1 MKNIS
6 FILLFIS
13 LKLSLVGASIVQPK
27 LDYIENKGQWHE
39 HVLYK
44 ADLKGGIA
52 FLEKDGITY
61 SFVERID
68 HHHENKSNIWNFLKN
83 IDNPELK
90 KNEIQKGHAFNFKWV
105 NANPG
110 VNISAKQKQSYFN
123 NYFIGDDENKWASSV
138 GNYRQVVYKNLYYQ
152 IDALLYS
159 EQNSMKT
166 DYLIKVG
173 GNPTDI
179 KLQYNATDG
188 LTINEKGNLKIKTSI
203 NEIYE
208 LRPYAYQKIGK
219 IRIEVPCEYELTD
232 NILSFKLPKG
242 YDKNYDLI
250 IDPTLIFSTY
260 SGSPVDNWGSS
271 ATNDADGNMFLGGIA
286 LGQNY
291 PTTLGAFQRNY
302 GGGDSGSDIGEPSDI
317 VITKFNA
324 TGTSRIYSTYLG
336 GNGNELLQSLYC
348 TPQNELVILMTTGSI
363 NFPTTTNAFDRTFN
377 GGTSTSIM
385 GIAFP
390 NGTDIALTK
399 LNANGSALVGST
411 FFGGSENDGQGIY
424 VNYGDETRGDIALTQ
439 QGDIIIGTS
448 TASSNLPGTSGRFQS
463 NFGGAARDGFI
474 AKFNSNLSLLN
485 WASYFGGSANENLN
499 GIKLDK
505 NENIF
510 ICGGTNSNNLKN
522 ITNNF
527 NGYFDGYIAKINSN
541 ATQVIASRYLGTTD
555 YDQAFL
561 IDLDDN
567 DNIVLFGQTAGA
579 YPVSS
584 GVYYNNHAG
593 QFIHKLNNQLNS
605 TIFSTVF
612 GSDSAMNITPTAL
625 MVDICGHIYAVGWG
639 GGFYINENIGNTFGM
654 PVTPDAFQDSTDG
667 NDFYFINLN
676 RDATQL
682 IYATYFGEYGGIG
695 DHVDGGT
702 SRFDKHGV
710 VYQAVCASCA
720 GTDWFPITPGA
731 YGQHNESNNCNMA
744 GFKFKFDLLSME
756 ITSVEPKT
764 GCINDSVQFS
774 FTATQPAKF
783 YTWEFG
789 DGTSSNLA
797 APKHKYTQTGT
808 YTIKLKITNEDN
820 CNVVDSTTSTIIISE
835 PSNQTIDTTICQGQS
850 IILGNQT
857 ISTTGKYTENFKNI
871 GGCDSIV
878 TLNVTVKSSSFTTID
893 TTICQGEFVTIN
905 NQKYTNSG
913 IYTITIPL
921 ASGCDSTITLKLK
934 VNPTNNIRTTTY
946 ICKGETYIFDNQ
958 ILSEPG
964 IYIAKFKNSRGCD
977 STITMTLNVIQPDS
991 TSIDTVMCL
1000 GHPIIF
1006 NNQTIS
1012 AIGSYTAV
1020 LKNIFNCDSIVTLN
1034 LTAINLP
1041 SKITIDTTICQGDII
1056 NFHGQIISTSG
1067 TFTASIT
1074 NSKGCDSIITLNVK
1088 TNPLNSVTIDTSI
1101 CQGGSI
1107 IFHNQV
1113 IKNSGIYTI
1122 QFKNTNGCDSL
1133 ITLNVSINNLPIVS
1147 YKDTLICQG
1156 DYILF
1161 NNQIINS
1168 AGIYSDTIHNTA
1180 GCDTVIILN
1189 VKINPQSAAIQN
1201 ETICEGES
1209 FVFRNQIL
1217 TKQGIYYDTLLNHL
1231 QCDSIVILYLTVTNQ
1246 PKFISLDTSICQGDF
1261 ILFNNQIIN
1270 STGIYLDTLYNT
1282 IGCDTIIALQLK
1294 INPSNNLTIN
1304 KTICEGDSVNFNN
1317 QIIYNAGDYTEKL
1330 KNNFGCDSII
1340 TLHLQT
1346 TNQSFLITIDSTICP
1361 GESIVFNQQIIQNN
1375 GIYKDTIKSPFLCDT
1390 IITLNVHINNTPI
1403 QILKDTSIC
1412 QGEIIIFNNQNIIA
1426 EGVYKDTISHLI
1438 GCDTIITLKVSIKQ
1452 HHNITTNQTI
1462 CLGDSIIFN
1471 NQVLYNSGTYTANLT
1486 NVFGCDSTVTLN
1498 LQTNNTS
1505 TTITIDTSICQGQTI
1520 LFDNIIINKAGNY
1533 SYTKQNPFGCDTTFN
1548 LNVQV
1553 NNTPIQVTLDTTI
1566 CEGDFI
1572 IFNQQIIQTAG
1583 NYSSTIHNPF
1593 GCDSTINLKVNIDNS
1608 SVRVID
1614 TSICAGST
1622 ITFNNQTISTAGKY
1636 SYQIQNNLGCD
1647 SIVTLNLNITE
1658 PIFSSLK
1665 AQICKGDKYTIGN
1678 KEFTQNGNYTITLT
1692 SSVTKCDSIVQLELT
1707 VVDTLK
1713 TTLDIKICEGD
1724 SVIISNSVFKNSG
1737 TYYIPLKSAAQCD
1750 SLVIL
1755 NLNVIAPTFSTL
1767 NEKICDGDSL
1777 FVGGQY
1783 FKRSGIFTIKTKS
1796 SELCDSTI
1804 TLNLIVNEQKQT
1816 NIDTTVCNGT
1826 IIYIGNHS
1834 YTKTGTFKDTLKTTE
1849 GCDSVITLNLNVL
1862 PTYNLSL
1869 NPEICEGDFY
1879 KNGDSTF
1886 TKTGNYSIVY
1896 TAVNG
1901 CDSTV
1906 NLQLTVHPKKTTNL
1920 EHNIC
1925 EGDSIVVGTQ
1935 VFKTTGTYTI
1945 LLKSSKDC
1953 DSTVNLN
1960 LQVFQHQ
1967 ERTIDTTICEGTIIK
1982 IGNEAFNSTGNYTIH
1997 LETIHH
2003 CDSTIFLNLLVNP
2016 APIINAVVD
2025 SSIIQKGKQVQLN
2038 VEATEAYNYVWENDN
2053 ISNPLIQ
2060 NPTAIITAPVWFV
2073 VEAENPKTNCKRVD
2087 SVFVDVLILPCN
2099 KDYIYIP
2106 NAFTP
2111 NNDGIN
2117 DIFRVRSNN
2126 LLKGTLI
2133 IFDRWGNKV
2142 FESDDINIGWDG
2154 FYKGNKQQVETYGYY
2169 FSGTCDGGAT
2179 ITLKGSVTI
2188 LE

>member
-1 MKNIS
+1 MKNIG
-6 FILLFIS
+6 FILLLIS

-39 HVLYK
+39 NILYK

-61 SFVERID
+61 SFIEKMD
-68 HHHENKSNIWNFLKN
+68 HHHEHKNDIWNFLKN
-83 IDNPELK
+83 IDNLEPK
-90 KNEIQKGHAFNFKWV
+90 KNEIQKGHAYNFKWV
-105 NANPG
+105 NVNPG
-110 VNISAKQKQSYFN
+110 VSISAKQKQNYFN
-123 NYFIGDDENKWASSV
+123 NYFIGNDENKWASSV
-138 GNYRQVVYKNLYYQ
+138 GNYRQVLYKNLYYQ

-188 LTINEKGNLKIKTSI
+188 LTLDSKGNLIIKTSI

-208 LRPYAYQKIGK
+208 LRPYAYQNIGK
-219 IRIEVPCEYELTD
+219 IKIEIPCEYVLTD
-232 NILSFKLPKG
+232 NIISFKLPKG
-242 YDKNYDLI
+242 YDKSYELT

-302 GGGDSGSDIGEPSDI
+302 GGGDLDESSDI

-377 GGTSTSIM
+377 GGTSNYIM

-424 VNYGDETRGDIALTQ
+424 VNYGDVTRGDIALTP
-439 QGDIIIGTS
+439 QGDIVIGTS
-448 TASSNLPGTSGRFQS
+448 TASNNLPGTSGRFQP

-485 WASYFGGSANENLN
+485 WASYYGGSANENLN

-505 NENIF
+505 NGNIF
-510 ICGGTNSNNLKN
+510 ICGGTNSNDLKN
-522 ITNNF
+522 RTNNF

-567 DNIVLFGQTAGA
+567 DNIISFGQTAGA
-579 YPVSS
+579 YPITS
-584 GVYYNNHAG
+584 GVYSNNHAG
-593 QFIHKLNNQLNS
+593 QFIHKFNNQLNS

-783 YTWEFG
+783 YTWDFG

-797 APKHKYTQTGT
+797 APKHKYNQTGI

-820 CNVVDSTTSTIIISE
+820 CNVVDSTTSTITISV

-850 IILGNQT
+850 IILGSQT
-857 ISTTGKYTENFKNI
+857 ISATGKYTENFKNA
-871 GGCDSIV
+871 GGCDSII
-878 TLNVTVKSSSFTTID
+878 TLNVIVKSSSFATID

-991 TSIDTVMCL
+991 VSIDTVMCF
-1000 GHPIIF
+1000 GHPIVF

-1020 LKNIFNCDSIVTLN
+1020 LKNTFNCDSIVTLN

-1041 SKITIDTTICQGDII
+1041 SKTTIDTTICQGDII

-1067 TFTASIT
+1067 AFTSTLT
-1074 NSKGCDSIITLNVK
+1074 NSKNCDSIITLNVK
-1088 TNPLNSVTIDTSI
+1088 INPLNLATIDTNI

-1107 IFHNQV
+1107 IYHNQV
-1113 IKNSGIYTI
+1113 INSSGIYTI

-1133 ITLNVSINNLPIVS
+1133 ITLNVTMNNVPIIINQ
-1147 YKDTLICQG
+1147 DTTICQ
-1156 DYILF
+1156 DDFIQF

-1168 AGIYSDTIHNTA
+1168 AGTYSDTINNTI
-1180 GCDTVIILN
+1180 GCDTINILN
-1189 VKINPQSAAIQN
+1189 VKINPRSASLQN
-1201 ETICEGES
+1201 KTICEGES
-1209 FVFRNQIL
+1209 VVFNNQTI
-1217 TKQGIYYDTLLNHL
+1217 TKQGVYYDTLLNYL
-1231 QCDSIVILYLTVTNQ
+1231 QCDSIIILNLSVTNQ
-1246 PKFISLDTSICQGDF
+1246 PKFISIDTSICQGDF
-1261 ILFNNQIIN
+1261 IVFNQQNI
-1270 STGIYLDTLYNT
+1270 STAGIFLDT
-1282 IGCDTIIALQLK
+1282 ISSQSGCDTIIALQLK
-1294 INPSNNLTIN
+1294 INPSNNLSIN

-1317 QIIYNAGDYTEKL
+1317 KIIYNAGDYTEKL
-1330 KNNFGCDSII
+1330 KNQYGCDSII

-1346 TNQSFLITIDSTICP
+1346 TNQPFLITIDSTICP
-1361 GESIVFNQQIIQNN
+1361 GESIIFNQQIIQNN
-1375 GIYKDTIKSPFLCDT
+1375 GTYKDTLKSQLLCDT
-1390 IITLNVHINNTPI
+1390 IITLNVHINNVPI
-1403 QILKDTSIC
+1403 EISKDTAIC
-1412 QGEIIIFNNQNIIA
+1412 QGEMIIFNNQNISSAGI
-1426 EGVYKDTISHLI
+1426 YKDTITNSI
-1438 GCDTIITLKVSIKQ
+1438 GCDTIITLKVGIKQ
-1452 HHNITTNQTI
+1452 HHNITINHTI
-1462 CLGDSIIFN
+1462 CLGDSVIFN
-1471 NQVLYNSGTYTANLT
+1471 NQVLYNTGTYTANLT
-1486 NVFGCDSTVTLN
+1486 NTFGCDSTVTLN
-1498 LQTNNTS
+1498 LQTNNT
-1505 TTITIDTSICQGQTI
+1505 TVTITIDTSICQGQTI
-1520 LFDNIIINKAGNY
+1520 LFNNQIINKAGNY
-1533 SYTKQNPFGCDTTFN
+1533 SYTKHSPFGCDTTLN

-1553 NNTPIQVTLDTTI
+1553 NNTPIQTSIDTSI
-1566 CEGDFI
+1566 CKGDFI
-1572 IFNQQIIQTAG
+1572 IFQQQIISTSG
-1583 NYSSTIHNPF
+1583 IYTSTINNPF
-1593 GCDSTINLKVNIDNS
+1593 GCDSLITLNVYLDQSMVHN
-1608 SVRVID
+1608 ID
-1614 TSICAGST
+1614 TSICQGTS
-1622 ITFNNQTISTAGKY
+1622 IIFNNQNITKAGTYTYSIPNNHTCDSIITLQLNIISSVDTSINPQICKGETFTIGNKSFTETGQYSVTLTST
-1636 SYQIQNNLGCD
+1636 NTHCD
-1647 SIVTLNLNITE
+1647 SIVNI
-1658 PIFSSLK
+1658 
-1665 AQICKGDKYTIGN
+1665 N
-1678 KEFTQNGNYTITLT
+1678 
-1692 SSVTKCDSIVQLELT
+1692 LT

-1713 TTLDIKICEGD
+1713 TTLNHKICKGDSIVISNKAYKTSGTFLIYLKSSSNCDSLITLNLQVIEPSFSTINEKICEGD
-1724 SVIISNSVFKNSG
+1724 S
-1737 TYYIPLKSAAQCD
+1737 
-1750 SLVIL
+1750 IL
-1755 NLNVIAPTFSTL
+1755 
-1767 NEKICDGDSL
+1767 
-1777 FVGGQY
+1777 VGGQY
-1783 FKRSGIFTIKTKS
+1783 FNKKGTYTIKTKS
-1796 SELCDSTI
+1796 SEHCDSTI

-1816 NIDTTVCNGT
+1816 NIDTTICNGT
-1826 IIYIGNHS
+1826 ILYIGNHS
-1834 YTKTGTFKDTLKTTE
+1834 YSETGTFKDTLKTTE
-1849 GCDSVITLNLNVL
+1849 GCDSVISLNLNVL

-1869 NPEICEGDFY
+1869 YPEICEGDFY
-1879 KNGDSTF
+1879 KNGDSIF

-1896 TAVNG
+1896 TAANG
-1901 CDSTV
+1901 CDSTIKI
-1906 NLQLTVHPKKTTNL
+1906 QLTAHPKKTTNL
-1920 EHNIC
+1920 EQNIC
-1925 EGDSIVVGTQ
+1925 EGDSVVIGTQ
-1935 VFKTTGTYTI
+1935 IFKTTGIYTI

-1967 ERTIDTTICEGTIIK
+1967 NVTIDSTICEGESVT
-1982 IGNEAFNSTGNYTIH
+1982 IGNEVFKISGNYTVH
-1997 LETIHH
+1997 LKTTHQ
-2003 CDSTIFLNLLVNP
+2003 CDSTIYLNLTVNP
-2016 APIINAVVD
+2016 APSINATVD

-2038 VEATEAYNYVWENDN
+2038 VIANETYNYVWHNNN

-2060 NPTAIITAPVWFV
+2060 NPTSIITAPIWFV
-2073 VEAENPKTNCKRVD
+2073 VEANNPNTNCKKVD

-2106 NAFTP
+2106 SAFTP

-2126 LLKGTLI
+2126 LIKGTLI

-2154 FYKGNKQQVETYGYY
+2154 FYKGNKQQVESYGYY

-2179 ITLKGSVTI
+2179 ITLKGSITI

>member
-39 HVLYK
+39 HILYK

-61 SFVERID
+61 SFIEKID
-68 HHHENKSNIWNFLKN
+68 HHHEHKNDIWNFLKN
-83 IDNPELK
+83 LDNPEPK

-110 VNISAKQKQSYFN
+110 VNVSAKQKQSYFN

-138 GNYRQVVYKNLYYQ
+138 GNYKQVVYKNLYYQ
-152 IDALLYS
+152 INALLYS

-173 GNPTDI
+173 GNPTEI

-203 NEIYE
+203 NELYE
-208 LRPYAYQKIGK
+208 LRPYAYQNIGK
-219 IRIEVPCEYELTD
+219 IKIEVPCEYELTD

-260 SGSPVDNWGSS
+260 SGSPMDNWGSS

-302 GGGDSGSDIGEPSDI
+302 GGGDSGNDIGEPSDI

-324 TGTSRIYSTYLG
+324 SGTSRIYSTYLG

-385 GIAFP
+385 NIAFP

-424 VNYGDETRGDIALTQ
+424 VNYGDETRGDIALTP

-448 TASSNLPGTSGRFQS
+448 TASSNLPGTSGRFQP
-463 NFGGAARDGFI
+463 NFGGDARDGFI

-505 NENIF
+505 HENIF

-522 ITNNF
+522 RTNSF

-584 GVYYNNHAG
+584 GVYSNNHAG
-593 QFIHKLNNQLNS
+593 QFIHKLNNQLNT

-612 GSDSAMNITPTAL
+612 GSENAINITPTAL

-682 IYATYFGEYGGIG
+682 IYATYFGEYGGMG

-702 SRFDKHGV
+702 SRFDKNGI

-720 GTDWFPITPGA
+720 GTDWFPVTPGA
-731 YGQHNESNNCNMA
+731 YGQHNKSNNCNMA
-744 GFKFKFDLLSME
+744 GFKFKFDLLSMH
-756 ITSVEPKT
+756 ITHIDPQAS
-764 GCINDSVQFS
+764 CISTNDSIE
-774 FTATQPAKF
+774 FTFTSTQPAKS
-783 YTWEFG
+783 YKWDFG
-789 DGTSSNLA
+789 DGNTSSLVS
-797 APKHKYTQTGT
+797 PKHKYTHAGT
-808 YTIKLKITNEDN
+808 YTIQLKIFNPDN
-820 CNVVDSTTSTIIISE
+820 CNPVDSSTSTFIVTE
-835 PSNQTIDTTICQGQS
+835 PSNQTFDIELCKGQS
-850 IILGNQT
+850 IQLGSQT
-857 ISTTGKYTENFKNI
+857 ISSSGTYSATFKDI
-871 GGCDSIV
+871 GGCDSII
-878 TLNVTVKSSSFTTID
+878 TLNVTEKSSNFTTID

-913 IYTITIPL
+913 IYTIIIPL
-921 ASGCDSTITLKLK
+921 SSGCDSTITLKLK

-964 IYIAKFKNSRGCD
+964 IYIAKFKNTKGCD

-991 TSIDTVMCL
+991 TNIDTVMCL
-1000 GHPIIF
+1000 DYPIIF

-1041 SKITIDTTICQGDII
+1041 SKSTIDTTICQGDII

-1067 TFTASIT
+1067 TFITSIT
-1074 NSKGCDSIITLNVK
+1074 NSEGCDSTITLNVK
-1088 TNPLNSVTIDTSI
+1088 TNPL
-1101 CQGGSI
+1101 
-1107 IFHNQV
+1107 
-1113 IKNSGIYTI
+1113 
-1122 QFKNTNGCDSL
+1122 
-1133 ITLNVSINNLPIVS
+1133 
-1147 YKDTLICQG
+1147 
-1156 DYILF
+1156 
-1161 NNQIINS
+1161 
-1168 AGIYSDTIHNTA
+1168 
-1180 GCDTVIILN
+1180 
-1189 VKINPQSAAIQN
+1189 
-1201 ETICEGES
+1201 
-1209 FVFRNQIL
+1209 
-1217 TKQGIYYDTLLNHL
+1217 
-1231 QCDSIVILYLTVTNQ
+1231 
-1246 PKFISLDTSICQGDF
+1246 
-1261 ILFNNQIIN
+1261 
-1270 STGIYLDTLYNT
+1270 
-1282 IGCDTIIALQLK
+1282 
-1294 INPSNNLTIN
+1294 
-1304 KTICEGDSVNFNN
+1304 DSV
-1317 QIIYNAGDYTEKL
+1317 
-1330 KNNFGCDSII
+1330 
-1340 TLHLQT
+1340 
-1346 TNQSFLITIDSTICP
+1346 
-1361 GESIVFNQQIIQNN
+1361 
-1375 GIYKDTIKSPFLCDT
+1375 
-1390 IITLNVHINNTPI
+1390 
-1403 QILKDTSIC
+1403 
-1412 QGEIIIFNNQNIIA
+1412 
-1426 EGVYKDTISHLI
+1426 
-1438 GCDTIITLKVSIKQ
+1438 
-1452 HHNITTNQTI
+1452 
-1462 CLGDSIIFN
+1462 
-1471 NQVLYNSGTYTANLT
+1471 
-1486 NVFGCDSTVTLN
+1486 
-1498 LQTNNTS
+1498 
-1505 TTITIDTSICQGQTI
+1505 TIDTSICQGQTI
-1520 LFDNIIINKAGNY
+1520 IFDNIIINKAGNY
-1533 SYTKQNPFGCDTTFN
+1533 TYTKHSSFSCDTTFT

-1553 NNTPIQVTLDTTI
+1553 INTPIQVSLDTTI

-1583 NYSSTIHNPF
+1583 NYSSTIQNPF
-1593 GCDSTINLKVNIDNS
+1593 GCDSAINLNVYIDHS
-1608 SVRVID
+1608 RVRVID
-1614 TSICAGST
+1614 TSICAGSS
-1622 ITFNNQTISTAGKY
+1622 ITFNNQIISSAGKY
-1636 SYQIQNNLGCD
+1636 SYQTQNNLGCD
-1647 SIVTLNLNITE
+1647 SIVTLNLNIIE

-1678 KEFTQNGNYTITLT
+1678 KEFTQNGSYTITLT
-1692 SSVTKCDSIVQLELT
+1692 SSVTKCDSIIHLELT
-1707 VVDTLK
+1707 VVDTIK

-1755 NLNVIAPTFSTL
+1755 NLKVIAPTFSTI
-1767 NEKICDGDSL
+1767 NEKICEGDSL

-1783 FKRSGIFTIKTKS
+1783 FKKGGIFTIKTKS

-1834 YTKTGTFKDTLKTTE
+1834 YTQTGTFIDTLKTTE
-1849 GCDSVITLNLNVL
+1849 GCDSVVTLNLNVL

-1886 TKTGNYSIVY
+1886 TKSGNYSIVY

-1901 CDSTV
+1901 CDSTI
-1906 NLQLTVHPKKTTNL
+1906 NIQLTVHPKKITNL
-1920 EHNIC
+1920 EQNIC

-1960 LQVFQHQ
+1960 LHVFQHQ

-1982 IGNEAFNSTGNYTIH
+1982 IGNETFNSTGNYTVH

-2016 APIINAVVD
+2016 APIINAIVD

-2038 VEATEAYNYVWENDN
+2038 VEATETYHYVWQNDN

-2073 VEAENPKTNCKRVD
+2073 VEAENPITNCKRID
-2087 SVFVDVLILPCN
+2087 SVFVDILILPCN

-2179 ITLKGSVTI
+2179 ITLKGSITI